1 MRKKKRT
8 KNKQKKLT
16 QYETIIMCFEKV
28 NESLSVLHSVSK
40 SLKSSASILKGPIKS
55 NLSEI
60 DKNLKTT
67 ANLIK
72 DIKAKELAIKEP
84 KYPVFDAKDFKLI

>member
-1 MRKKKRT
+1 MKKKKKS
-8 KNKQKKLT
+8 KNKQKKAS

-28 NESLSVLHSVSK
+28 NESLNVLHSVSK
-40 SLKSSASILKGPIKS
+40 SLKTSASILRGPIKS

-67 ANLIK
+67 ANLIE
-72 DIKAKELAIKEP
+72 DIKSSEKAIKKS
-84 KYPVFDAKDFKLI
+84 KYPVFDAKDFRII